1 LHVTAFD
8 AAALFN
14 EYDDLGLVRELAQ
27 LLVDTLP
34 TQLEA
39 IRSAVAAG
47 DAVALRAA
55 AHRLRG
61 SLVAFGV
68 PGAVE
73 TARTL
78 EAMGS
83 SGDLTGAE
91 ALKTSLARDVESLR
105 ESAVAWLNSNT
116 PSTNDDR

>member
-8 AAALFN
+8 AAALFK
-14 EYDDLGLVRELAQ
+14 EYGDLGLVRELAQ
-27 LLVDTLP
+27 LLVDTTP
-34 TQLEA
+34 AQLEA

-47 DAVALRAA
+47 DALALRAA

-68 PGAVE
+68 PDAVE

-78 EAMGS
+78 EALGS
-83 SGDLTGAE
+83 SDDLTGAE
-91 ALKTSLARDVESLR
+91 ALRTSLARDVESLC

-116 PSTNDDR
+116 PSTNR